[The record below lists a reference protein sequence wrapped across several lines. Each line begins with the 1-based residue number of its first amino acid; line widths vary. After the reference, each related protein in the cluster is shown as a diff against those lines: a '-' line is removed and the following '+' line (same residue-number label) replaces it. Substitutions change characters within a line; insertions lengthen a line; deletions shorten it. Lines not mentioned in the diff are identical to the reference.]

1 MTRRK
6 DDSQN
11 VPVQWMRRRKE
22 LEAVSGVLPIAN
34 DCSEMCRQL
43 RDENNDLKAV
53 LSELCRSS
61 GTSSWP
67 SSRAPAST
75 SSARAEP

>member
-1 MTRRK
+1 MK
-6 DDSQN
+6 SSGH

-34 DCSEMCRQL
+34 DCSDRCRKL

-53 LSELCRSS
+53 LAELCRSYEHLE
-61 GTSSWP
+61 
-67 SSRAPAST
+67 ASK
-75 SSARAEP
+75 AAVDVNILIAKRRV